1 MPAEIRR
8 LLVLNMMTDAD
19 DPILGFTTAWINAL
33 AERCGCVD
41 VITMIAGR
49 LEVAANVRVF
59 SLGKERGYSEPRRAV
74 EFYRVLG
81 WLLSQDHYDAAFAHM
96 TPLFAVMGAPLFRLH
111 RVPVTLW
118 YAHSQVS
125 LTLRLAELAADHAV
139 SASPESFRLP
149 SRKLIIMGH
158 GIDTEEFRPAERLD
172 PLLSY
177 GHSPPQA
184 GEEQD
189 ERQASSLEAASNKQP
204 TDQPIF
210 TVGTVGRIG
219 PKKQTAL
226 LVEAA
231 RILAEDGVDF
241 RARIVG
247 APLPGDEG
255 YVEGLKEE
263 AQRLGLG
270 NKVLFTGPVRFER
283 VVEEYQALDAMVN
296 MSLTGAID
304 KAVLEAMACGVP
316 AVTSNEAFFPILEP
330 WKDLLIVADGSARTL
345 AERLKAL
352 IGMGQAER
360 AALGE
365 KLRQIV
371 VEQHSLDRL
380 MDRLVALWV
389 GERRR

>member
-1 MPAEIRR
+1 MPDEIRR
-8 LLVLNMMTDAD
+8 LMVLNMMTDAD

-33 AERCGCVD
+33 AERCAQVD

-49 LEVAANVRVF
+49 LAVAGNVRVF

-74 EFYRVLG
+74 EFYRIAGRLLG
-81 WLLSQDHYDAAFAHM
+81 EGRYDAAFAHM

-125 LTLRLAELAADHAV
+125 LTLRLAEMAADHVV

-158 GIDTEEFRPAERLD
+158 GIDTGEF
-172 PLLSY
+172 
-177 GHSPPQA
+177 SPGNGSSQLQ
-184 GEEQD
+184 EQ
-189 ERQASSLEAASNKQP
+189 KP
-204 TDQPIF
+204 F

-219 PKKQTAL
+219 PKKQTGL
-226 LVEAA
+226 LIEAG
-231 RILAEDGVDF
+231 RMLAADGIDF

-247 APLPGDEG
+247 APLPRDEG
-255 YVEGLKEE
+255 YVEGLKAET
-263 AQRLGLG
+263 QRIGLG
-270 NKVLFTGPVRFER
+270 DRVVFTGPVQFER
-283 VVEEYQALDAMVN
+283 VVEEYRALDAMVN

-330 WKDLLIVADGSARTL
+330 WKDLLIVADGSAETL
-345 AERLKAL
+345 AGRLKAL
-352 IGMGQAER
+352 IGMPAAER
-360 AALGE
+360 AELGG

-371 VEQHSLDRL
+371 IEQHSLGRL
-380 MDRLVALWV
+380 MDRLVGMWA
-389 GERRR
+389 GERRGSHG